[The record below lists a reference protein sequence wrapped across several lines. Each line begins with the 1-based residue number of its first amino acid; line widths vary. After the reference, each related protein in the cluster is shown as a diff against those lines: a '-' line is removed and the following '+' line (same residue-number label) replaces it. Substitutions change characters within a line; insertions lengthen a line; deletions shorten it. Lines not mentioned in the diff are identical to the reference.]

1 MRPEGRLHAFT
12 QCDRRTT
19 DMNEI
24 MRLTINSIRDELRFF
39 GDSTEGTKV
48 TLAER
53 LQLRRRRNEELILAF
68 PNDEEEDD

>member
-24 MRLTINSIRDELRFF
+24 MRLTINAIRDELRQF
-39 GDSTEGTKV
+39 GDMTDGTKV
-48 TLAER
+48 ILAER
-53 LQLRRRRNEELILAF
+53 LQLRRRRNEELILPF
-68 PNDEEEDD
+68 PNDEEDE

>member
-1 MRPEGRLHAFT
+1 MVELMIEPWRNVSGR
-12 QCDRRTT
+12 
-19 DMNEI
+19 MNEI
-24 MRLTINSIRDELRFF
+24 MRLTINSIRDELRLS

-53 LQLRRRRNEELILAF
+53 LQLRRRRNDELILPF